1 MKTFIL
7 AMILPM
13 TIQCTSMDDLK
24 DYTKRMITKHTLEL
38 AKLELLYP
46 NGHVKAYTEGKIM
59 AYMEMQLIIELSEK
73 KINLQK
79 NTND

>member
-1 MKTFIL
+1 MKTFML

-13 TIQCTSMDDLK
+13 TIQCTSMEDLK
-24 DYTKRMITKHTLEL
+24 DYTKRMITKHTIELGNLEMM
-38 AKLELLYP
+38 YP

-59 AYMEMQLIIELSEK
+59 AYMEMQLIIDLSEK

-79 NTND
+79 E